1 MTTRSS
7 AAGRA
12 LYLLYN
18 LLSPLLALAF
28 LAGFAL
34 SPRRRLLGNLFRELA
49 ERLTPSLG
57 KLPGRPVWIHAASV
71 GEVRSLPKLAAALR
85 ERMPDAP
92 LLITCSTWAGR
103 KEALK
108 LTPHARLLP
117 LDFYPLM
124 RAFCRSAN
132 PSLLLIAET
141 EIWPGLVLCARQR
154 EAKIFFMNARMSAR
168 SFGSYRL
175 LRPILSWTLSMADG
189 VLAQT
194 AEDAA
199 RYAYFMPSGRNPL
212 VTGNIKYDLV
222 EPDASKEAEIKE
234 GLRRAGF
241 AGKPVFCAASTHPL
255 DEEAVLKAFV
265 EARESR
271 HELRLLLAPRHPER
285 AADALKAAA
294 GAGLKCLR
302 WQDRDAWS
310 GEGDCL
316 LMDELGWLAG
326 FYPFCEAVFVG
337 GTIAPVGGHNLLE
350 PAAASKPVFF
360 GRNYANALV
369 AGRALLSS
377 GGGFLAADG
386 DELAARLKVLLH
398 SPTFSATAGKKALE
412 ALRSLQGATEK
423 TLKAIT

>member
-1 MTTRSS
+1 M
-7 AAGRA
+7 ARA
-12 LYLLYN
+12 LYIVYN
-18 LLSPLLALAF
+18 LISPLLALAF

-34 SPRRRLLGNLFRELA
+34 SPRRRLLGNLFKELG
-49 ERLTPSLG
+49 ERLTPSME

-103 KEALK
+103 KEALR

-124 RAFCRSAN
+124 RAFCRAAN
-132 PSLLLIAET
+132 PALLLIAET
-141 EIWPGLVLCARQR
+141 EIWPGLILCARQR

-168 SFGSYRL
+168 SFRSYRL

-194 AEDAA
+194 PEDAA
-199 RYAYFMPSGRNPL
+199 RYGYFLPPGRKAE
-212 VTGNIKYDLV
+212 VTGNIKFDLV

-234 GLRRAGF
+234 GLKRAGF
-241 AGKPVFCAASTHPL
+241 SGKPVFCAASTHPL

-265 EARESR
+265 SARESR

-285 AADALKAAA
+285 AGDALKSAAK
-294 GAGLKCLR
+294 AGLTCLR
-302 WQDRDAWS
+302 WKDRDAWS
-310 GEGDCL
+310 GEADCI
-316 LMDELGWLAG
+316 LMDEMGWLAG

-350 PAAASKPVFF
+350 PAAAAKPVFF

-369 AGRALLSS
+369 AGKALLAS

-412 ALRSLQGATEK
+412 ALRGLQGATEK
-423 TLKAIT
+423 TAKSIGL

>member
-1 MTTRSS
+1 MT
-7 AAGRA
+7 ARA
-12 LYLLYN
+12 MYLLYN

-34 SPRRRLLGNLFRELA
+34 SPRRRLLGNLFKELG
-49 ERLTPSLG
+49 ERLTPSME

-71 GEVRSLPKLAAALR
+71 GEARSLPKLAAALK
-85 ERMPDAP
+85 ERMPGAP
-92 LLITCSTWAGR
+92 LLVTCSTWAGR
-103 KEALK
+103 AEALK
-108 LTPHARLLP
+108 LTPHVRLLP

-124 RAFCRSAN
+124 RAFCRAAN

-154 EAKIFFMNARMSAR
+154 DAKIFFMNARMSAS
-168 SFGSYRL
+168 SFRSYRL

-194 AEDAA
+194 ADDAA
-199 RYAYFMPSGRNPL
+199 RYAHFLPADRKPA

-222 EPDASKEAEIKE
+222 EPDASNEPEIRE
-234 GLRRAGF
+234 GLRKAGF

-255 DEEAVLKAFV
+255 DEEAVLKAFIA
-265 EARESR
+265 ARESR

-285 AADALKAAA
+285 ADDALKNAAKS
-294 GAGLKCLR
+294 GLKCLR
-302 WQDRDAWS
+302 WKERADWT
-310 GEGDCL
+310 GEADCL
-316 LMDELGWLAG
+316 LMDELGWLPG

-350 PAAASKPVFF
+350 PAAAAKPVFF
-360 GRNYANALV
+360 GRNYSNALV
-369 AGRALLSS
+369 GGKALLAS
-377 GGGFLAADG
+377 GGGFLSADG

-398 SPTFSATAGKKALE
+398 TPTFSATAGKKALE
-412 ALRSLQGATEK
+412 ALRGLQGATEK
-423 TLKAIT
+423 TLRSISR

>member
-1 MTTRSS
+1 M
-7 AAGRA
+7 
-12 LYLLYN
+12 YLLYN
-18 LLSPLLALAF
+18 LVSPLLALAF

-34 SPRRRLLGNLFRELA
+34 SPRRRLLGNLFKELG
-49 ERLTPSLG
+49 ERLTPSME
-57 KLPGRPVWIHAASV
+57 KLPARPVWIHAASV
-71 GEVRSLPKLAAALR
+71 GEVRSLPKLAAAIKATLP
-85 ERMPDAP
+85 ETP

-103 KEALK
+103 TEALK

-124 RAFCRSAN
+124 RAFCRAAN
-132 PSLLLIAET
+132 PSMLLIAET

-154 EAKIFFMNARMSAR
+154 EARIFFMNARMSAR
-168 SFGSYRL
+168 SFRSYRL
-175 LRPILSWTLSMADG
+175 LRSVLAWTLSMADG

-194 AEDAA
+194 PEDAA
-199 RYAYFMPSGRNPL
+199 RYGYFLPPGRKAE

-222 EPDASKEAEIKE
+222 EPDVSKDAEIKE

-255 DEEAVLKAFV
+255 DEEAVLKAFAA
-265 EARESR
+265 ARESR

-285 AADALKAAA
+285 ADDALKSAVKS
-294 GAGLKCLR
+294 GLTCLR
-302 WQDRDAWS
+302 WKDRDAWS
-310 GEGDCL
+310 AEADCI
-316 LMDELGWLAG
+316 LMDEMGWLAG

-360 GRNYANALV
+360 GRNYSNALV
-369 AGRALLSS
+369 AGKALLAS

-412 ALRSLQGATEK
+412 ALRGLQGATEK
-423 TLKAIT
+423 TLKAVEL

>member
-1 MTTRSS
+1 MTARPM
-7 AAGRA
+7 
-12 LYLLYN
+12 YVLYN
-18 LLSPLLALAF
+18 LLSPLLAMAF

-34 SPRRRLLGNLFRELA
+34 SPRRRLLGGLFKELG
-49 ERLTPSLG
+49 ERLTPSME

-71 GEVRSLPKLAAALR
+71 GEVRSLGKIAAGLK

-103 KEALK
+103 TEALK

-124 RAFCRSAN
+124 RAFCRAAN

-141 EIWPGLVLCARQR
+141 EIWPGLILCARQR

-168 SFGSYRL
+168 SFRSYRL
-175 LRPILSWTLSMADG
+175 IRPVLSWTLSMTDG

-194 AEDAA
+194 PGDAE
-199 RYAYFMPSGRNPL
+199 RYGYFLPPGRKAE

-222 EPDASKEAEIKE
+222 EPDASKETEIAE
-234 GLRRAGF
+234 GLKNAGF
-241 AGKPVFCAASTHPL
+241 GGKPVFCAASTHPL
-255 DEEAVLKAFV
+255 DEDAVLMAFV
-265 EARESR
+265 SARESR
-271 HELRLLLAPRHPER
+271 HGLKLLLAPRHPER
-285 AADALKAAA
+285 SADALTKASR
-294 GAGLKCLR
+294 AGLTCLR
-302 WQDRDAWS
+302 WKDRDSWN
-310 GEGDCL
+310 GEADCI
-316 LMDELGWLAG
+316 LMDEMGWLTG

-350 PAAASKPVFF
+350 PAAAARPVFF
-360 GRNYANALV
+360 GRNYSNALV
-369 AGRALLSS
+369 AGKALLAS

-386 DELAARLKVLLH
+386 DELAARLKVLVH

-412 ALRSLQGATEK
+412 ALKGLQGATER
-423 TLKAIT
+423 TLKAILP